1 VFLSKSAF
9 IFVFA
14 AVLLGTMLSLN
25 ASAQSIGLGAEIGA
39 PLTDSF
45 TGNSFSNSLITSV
58 AKRYT
63 VGPSF
68 EWMGN
73 EHFGFETAAL
83 YKHSGY
89 KQDLIVA
96 GSQTNMNS
104 WEFPF
109 LGKATIPGQMI
120 GVFADGGLALRYL
133 RGSTT
138 YSALGTPLVNQPLS
152 FSDPWSRGIVA
163 GGGVSMKVGRLY
175 LEPKLR
181 YTRWI
186 LGNSSVPAFISNPNQ
201 IEYLLGVRFKN

>member
-1 VFLSKSAF
+1 MFPSRSAI

-14 AVLLGTMLSLN
+14 AVLLGSLLSPN
-25 ASAQSIGLGAEIGA
+25 ASAQSIGVGAEIGA

-45 TGNSFSNSLITSV
+45 TGGSFSNSLITSV

-73 EHFGFETAAL
+73 EHFGFEADAL

-109 LGKATIPGQMI
+109 LGKAAIPGEMI

-133 RGSTT
+133 RVRQR
-138 YSALGTPLVNQPLS
+138 TPHWERS
-152 FSDPWSRGIVA
+152 W
-163 GGGVSMKVGRLY
+163 
-175 LEPKLR
+175 
-181 YTRWI
+181 
-186 LGNSSVPAFISNPNQ
+186 
-201 IEYLLGVRFKN
+201 

>member
-1 VFLSKSAF
+1 VFPSRSAL

-14 AVLLGTMLSLN
+14 AVLIGTLMSLN
-25 ASAQSIGLGAEIGA
+25 ASAQSIGIGAEIGA

-45 TGNSFSNSLITSV
+45 TGNSFANSLTTSL
-58 AKRYT
+58 ARRYT

-68 EWMGN
+68 EYMAN
-73 EHFGFETAAL
+73 EHFGFEADAL
-83 YKHSGY
+83 YRHSGY
-89 KQDLIVA
+89 KQDLVVV

-109 LGKATIPGQMI
+109 LGKAAIPGQSI

-133 RGSTT
+133 QGSTT
-138 YSALGTPLVNQPLS
+138 YSGLGTNLLNQPVS
-152 FSDPWSRGIVA
+152 FSDPWSRGVVA
-163 GGGVSMKVGRLY
+163 GGGVSMKVGSLY

-186 LGNSSVPAFISNPNQ
+186 LGNSSVPAFFSNPNQ
-201 IEYLLGVRFKN
+201 FEYLLGVRFKN